1 MFSEEKLSQA
11 GQKTKY
17 WYKIFLPKHKINFTN
32 FAKQISLKTFFYLL
46 GELFLED
53 TKWNYI

>member
-53 TKWNYI
+53 TKWT